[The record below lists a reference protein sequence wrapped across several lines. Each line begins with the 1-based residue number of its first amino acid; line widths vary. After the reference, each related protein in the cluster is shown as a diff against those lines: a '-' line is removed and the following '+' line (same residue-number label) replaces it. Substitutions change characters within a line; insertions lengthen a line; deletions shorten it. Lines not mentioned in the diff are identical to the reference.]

1 MSKKVLITGSS
12 GFIGENLTTYLLD
25 KKYHV
30 YAILRNKKIN
40 KLQSI
45 KLKKK
50 YKYFYPIFINNVYEI
65 KKKVSNLDANII
77 INLASKY
84 LRSHNYLQMI
94 DLINSN
100 ILFTSS
106 VLEAFPKDKLKKYIN
121 LTSVMIHKNSQDYH
135 PQNLYAATKKSF
147 LDILKFYQITN
158 RHIKFYNLFL
168 HDIYGKNDYREKI
181 IHTIVK
187 NQKANKKVRIN
198 SKKLALNLLNVNDI
212 NQAISL
218 IINKKIKSGDYIIKS
233 KNFTNMV
240 KLIKQLNQKID
251 KKIKFE
257 ILDNKIEKKIKK
269 RIKTLPY
276 WKQKFTIEKDL
287 LEYINENN

>member
-1 MSKKVLITGSS
+1 MSKKVLITGC
-12 GFIGENLTTYLLD
+12 FWFYWRNTTYLLD

-30 YAILRNKKIN
+30 YAILRNKRIN

-135 PQNLYAATKKSF
+135 PISLYAATKKSF

-218 IINKKIKSGDYIIKS
+218 IVNKEIKSGDYIIKS

-257 ILDNKIEKKIKK
+257 ILDNKIEEKIKK

>member
-30 YAILRNKKIN
+30 YAILRNKRIN

-45 KLKKK
+45 KLKKE

-77 INLASKY
+77 INLASRY

-106 VLEAFPKDKLKKYIN
+106 VLEAFPKNRLKKYIN

-147 LDILKFYQITN
+147 LDIFCEIIFSISSPVVTETVDLVIIILN
-158 RHIKFYNLFL
+158 FL
-168 HDIYGKNDYREKI
+168 ID
-181 IHTIVK
+181 
-187 NQKANKKVRIN
+187 
-198 SKKLALNLLNVNDI
+198 LL
-212 NQAISL
+212 ISL
-218 IINKKIKSGDYIIKS
+218 A
-233 KNFTNMV
+233 T
-240 KLIKQLNQKID
+240 LN
-251 KKIKFE
+251 
-257 ILDNKIEKKIKK
+257 
-269 RIKTLPY
+269 T
-276 WKQKFTIEKDL
+276 
-287 LEYINENN
+287 

>member
-1 MSKKVLITGSS
+1 
-12 GFIGENLTTYLLD
+12 
-25 KKYHV
+25 
-30 YAILRNKKIN
+30 
-40 KLQSI
+40 
-45 KLKKK
+45 
-50 YKYFYPIFINNVYEI
+50 
-65 KKKVSNLDANII
+65 
-77 INLASKY
+77 
-84 LRSHNYLQMI
+84 
-94 DLINSN
+94 
-100 ILFTSS
+100 
-106 VLEAFPKDKLKKYIN
+106 
-121 LTSVMIHKNSQDYH
+121 MIHKNSQDYH

-168 HDIYGKNDYREKI
+168 HDIYGKNDFREKI

-218 IINKKIKSGDYIIKS
+218 IVNKEIKSGDYIIKS

-257 ILDNKIEKKIKK
+257 ILDNKIEEKIKK

-287 LEYINENN
+287 LGYINENN